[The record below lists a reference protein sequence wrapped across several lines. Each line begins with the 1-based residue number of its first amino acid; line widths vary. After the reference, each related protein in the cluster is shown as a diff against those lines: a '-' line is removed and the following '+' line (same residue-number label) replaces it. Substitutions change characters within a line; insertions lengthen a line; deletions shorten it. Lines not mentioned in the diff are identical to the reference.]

1 MYDREKLTE
10 SAVGDVPQDMGD
22 LLSAVFLQKDFKLS
36 VKSQAML
43 R

>member
-22 LLSAVFLQKDFKLS
+22 LLSAVFLQKDFKSS